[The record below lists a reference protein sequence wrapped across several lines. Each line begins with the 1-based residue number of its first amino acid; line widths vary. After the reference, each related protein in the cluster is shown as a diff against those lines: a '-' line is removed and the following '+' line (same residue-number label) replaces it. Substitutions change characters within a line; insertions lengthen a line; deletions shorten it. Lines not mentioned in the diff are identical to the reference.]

1 MFVQLHSQ
9 QVNYMSLVQVNDTTF
24 VRDTH
29 SKAILNTD
37 RNGLNEYYMKRELAK
52 RQQLEKT
59 EDKARLNKLE
69 EDMQEIKQLLLQ
81 IAANQDK

>member
-1 MFVQLHSQ
+1 
-9 QVNYMSLVQVNDTTF
+9 MSLVKVNDTPF
-24 VRDTH
+24 VRDIH

-52 RQQLEKT
+52 KQSEEKQQE
-59 EDKARLNKLE
+59 KARLDKLE
-69 EDMQEIKQLLLQ
+69 NEMQEIKQLLQL

>member
-1 MFVQLHSQ
+1 MP
-9 QVNYMSLVQVNDTTF
+9 LVQVNDSTF

-37 RNGLNEYYMKRELAK
+37 INGLNEYRMKREIAK
-52 RQQLEKT
+52 RQQEEKQQ
-59 EDKARLNKLE
+59 DKARLDKLE

>member
-1 MFVQLHSQ
+1 MP
-9 QVNYMSLVQVNDTTF
+9 LVQVNDSTF

-37 RNGLNEYYMKRELAK
+37 INGLNEYRMKREIAK
-52 RQQLEKT
+52 RQQEEKQQ
-59 EDKARLNKLE
+59 DKARLDKLE
-69 EDMQEIKQLLLQ
+69 NNMQEIKQLLQL

>member
-1 MFVQLHSQ
+1 MP
-9 QVNYMSLVQVNDTTF
+9 LVKVDDTSF

-29 SKAILNTD
+29 SKAILNID

-52 RQQLEKT
+52 KQQLEKT

-69 EDMQEIKQLLLQ
+69 KDMQEIKQLLLQ

>member
-9 QVNYMSLVQVNDTTF
+9 QVDMTLVKVDDTPF

-52 RQQLEKT
+52 RQATEKQQ
-59 EDKARLNKLE
+59 DKARLDKLE
-69 EDMQEIKQLLLQ
+69 NDMQEIKQLLQL

>member
-1 MFVQLHSQ
+1 MP
-9 QVNYMSLVQVNDTTF
+9 LVQVNDSTF

-37 RNGLNEYYMKRELAK
+37 INGLNEYRMKREISK
-52 RQQLEKT
+52 RQQEEKQQ
-59 EDKARLNKLE
+59 DKARLDKLE
-69 EDMQEIKQLLLQ
+69 NDMQEIKQLLQL

>member
-9 QVNYMSLVQVNDTTF
+9 QVDMTLVKVDDTSF

-52 RQQLEKT
+52 RQAIEKQQ
-59 EDKARLNKLE
+59 DKTRLDKLE
-69 EDMQEIKQLLLQ
+69 NDMQEIKQLLQ
-81 IAANQDK
+81 FIAANQDK

>member
-1 MFVQLHSQ
+1 MA
-9 QVNYMSLVQVNDTTF
+9 LVQVNDSTF

-37 RNGLNEYYMKRELAK
+37 RDGLNEYYMKRELAK
-52 RQQLEKT
+52 KQQLEKA

-69 EDMQEIKQLLLQ
+69 DDVQEIKQLLML

>member
-1 MFVQLHSQ
+1 MP
-9 QVNYMSLVQVNDTTF
+9 LVQVNDTPF
-24 VRDTH
+24 VRDTD

-52 RQQLEKT
+52 KQQLEKT

>member
-1 MFVQLHSQ
+1 MA
-9 QVNYMSLVQVNDTTF
+9 LVQITDSTF

-37 RNGLNEYYMKRELAK
+37 RDGLNEYYMKRELAK
-52 RQQLEKT
+52 KQQLEKA

-69 EDMQEIKQLLLQ
+69 DDVQEIKQLLML

>member
-9 QVNYMSLVQVNDTTF
+9 QVNMTLVKVEDTPF

-37 RNGLNEYYMKRELAK
+37 KNGLNEYYMKRELAK
-52 RQQLEKT
+52 KQATEKQQ
-59 EDKARLNKLE
+59 DKARLDKLE
-69 EDMQEIKQLLLQ
+69 NDMQEIKQLLQ
-81 IAANQDK
+81 FIAANQDK

>member
-1 MFVQLHSQ
+1 MP
-9 QVNYMSLVQVNDTTF
+9 LVQVNDSTF

-37 RNGLNEYYMKRELAK
+37 INGLNEYRMKREISK
-52 RQQLEKT
+52 RQQEEKQQ
-59 EDKARLNKLE
+59 DKARLNKLE
-69 EDMQEIKQLLLQ
+69 NDMQEIKQLLQL

>member
-1 MFVQLHSQ
+1 MP
-9 QVNYMSLVQVNDTTF
+9 LVKVDDTSF
-24 VRDTH
+24 VRDIH

-37 RNGLNEYYMKRELAK
+37 RNGLNEYYMNRELAK
-52 RQQLEKT
+52 NQQLEKT

-69 EDMQEIKQLLLQ
+69 QDMQDIKQLLLQ

>member
-1 MFVQLHSQ
+1 MT
-9 QVNYMSLVQVNDTTF
+9 LVKVDDTSF
-24 VRDTH
+24 VRDIH

-52 RQQLEKT
+52 RQAIEKQQ
-59 EDKARLNKLE
+59 DKARLDKLE
-69 EDMQEIKQLLLQ
+69 NDMQEIKQLLLQ

>member
-1 MFVQLHSQ
+1 MP
-9 QVNYMSLVQVNDTTF
+9 LVKVDDTSF
-24 VRDTH
+24 VRDIH

-52 RQQLEKT
+52 KQDIEKQQ
-59 EDKARLNKLE
+59 DKARLDKLE
-69 EDMQEIKQLLLQ
+69 NDMQEIKQLLLQ